1 MALSPRTP
9 MLHCVHVWVTHYSYG
24 VRIAKPISAALA
36 FLLATT
42 FLSAVEPSPSA
53 HAALPDQTVYGDG
66 LHEMGRW
73 TGQYVF
79 SADGL
84 GALGDPDSS
93 SGNLQVERP
102 TGATTVEA
110 AYLTMP
116 SKYNKKP
123 WSPTA
128 TLNGSA
134 VTFTHRTGGA
144 SETSWQNWLADVT
157 DLVSG
162 TLEAA
167 VAGGPNT
174 DIAVIYDSRTGNSN
188 DTDDGG
194 GYTGVALT
202 VIWNSTSA
210 AAGTTIFQFGHAAT
224 GGEETII
231 SFDALPAAPTG
242 SRLSLGIG
250 WSAGGATEI
259 TEVNI
264 STSSSSAT
272 QLTQYAGG
280 FDDGVS
286 NNDGFITVGGV
297 GDAAK
302 KPADLISLA
311 ADNELYDLDDF
322 FARDDTSLTIN
333 TRNPSANDTVFQML
347 LSVPGVLAT
356 ETVTFNSNG
365 GSGTMTA
372 QTASSATNLRTNSFS
387 RSGYEFAGWNT
398 LADGTGTA
406 YTQSESYSFAA
417 SITLYAQWSVASPEA
432 GSASTGIFLYL
443 AGREGSPAEG
453 SAVYYGSV
461 SIKPNTT
468 YILSIQSVTNPAL
481 TRTVLATGTTND
493 WGHADKRL
501 EMGKLAP
508 GTYKVVMTGTHR
520 MDYPLVLTNY
530 ISVDRNGNFISLSP
544 ESLQPTL
551 S

>member
-1 MALSPRTP
+1 M
-9 MLHCVHVWVTHYSYG
+9 THYNYC
-24 VRIAKPISAALA
+24 VRTAKLISAALA

-53 HAALPDQTVYGDG
+53 HAALPAQTVYDDG

-73 TGQYVF
+73 TGQYAF

-84 GALGDPDSS
+84 GAIGEPNS
-93 SGNLQVERP
+93 SGNLQVEKP
-102 TGATTVEA
+102 AGATTVEA

-116 SKYNKKP
+116 SKYNFKP

-144 SETSWQNWLADVT
+144 DETSWQNWLADVT

-162 TLEAA
+162 TLNAA
-167 VAGGPNT
+167 VAGGANT
-174 DIAVIYDSRTGNSN
+174 DIPAIYDSRTGNSN

-224 GGEETII
+224 GGEETVI

-242 SRLSLGIG
+242 SLLSLGIG
-250 WSAGGATEI
+250 WSAGGASEI
-259 TEVNI
+259 TEVDI

-272 QLTQYAGG
+272 RLTQYAGG
-280 FDDGVS
+280 YDDGVA
-286 NNDGFITVGGV
+286 NADGYITVGGV
-297 GDAAK
+297 GDTAK
-302 KPADLISLA
+302 DNPSSLA
-311 ADNELYDLDDF
+311 DDNELYDLDGF
-322 FARDDTSLTIN
+322 FSTGDTSLTIA
-333 TRNPSANDTVFQML
+333 TENPSNNDTVFQML
-347 LSVPGVLAT
+347 LSIPGVLAT

-365 GSGTMTA
+365 GSGTMAA

-387 RSGYEFAGWNT
+387 RSGYQFAGWNT

-406 YTQSESYSFAA
+406 YTQNESYSFAA
-417 SITLYAQWSVASPEA
+417 SITLYAQWSVAAAEA
-432 GSASTGIFLYL
+432 GSPTTGIFLYL
-443 AGREGSPAEG
+443 AGRQGSPAEG

-468 YILSIQSVTNPAL
+468 YILSLQSVTNPAL
-481 TRTVLATGTTND
+481 TRKVLATGTTND

-501 EMGKLAP
+501 EMGKIEA
-508 GTYKVVMTGTHR
+508 GTYKVVMTGTHPEV
-520 MDYPLVLTNY
+520 YPLVLTNY
-530 ISVDRNGNFISLSP
+530 ISIDGNGNFISLSP

-551 S
+551 N

>member
-1 MALSPRTP
+1 M
-9 MLHCVHVWVTHYSYG
+9 YG
-24 VRIAKPISAALA
+24 
-36 FLLATT
+36 FLLRL
-42 FLSAVEPSPSA
+42 LSGALTLGLIASLSVAFDRPQAA
-53 HAALPDQTVYGDG
+53 HAALPSQTVYDTG
-66 LHEMGRW
+66 LYEMGRW
-73 TGQYVF
+73 TGQYAF
-79 SADGL
+79 STDGL
-84 GALGDPDSS
+84 GASGEPNS
-93 SGNLQVERP
+93 SGNLQVEKP
-102 TGATTVEA
+102 AGATTVEA

-116 SKYNKKP
+116 SKFNLKP

-128 TLNGSA
+128 TLNLSA

-144 SETSWQNWLADVT
+144 DETSWQHWLADVT

-162 TLEAA
+162 TLDPAA
-167 VAGGPNT
+167 DGGA
-174 DIAVIYDSRTGNSN
+174 DINIPVVYDSRTGNSN
-188 DTDDGG
+188 GTDDGG

-224 GGEETII
+224 GGEETVI
-231 SFDALPAAPTG
+231 SFDALLATPTG

-250 WSAGGATEI
+250 WSAAGASEI
-259 TEVNI
+259 TEVDI

-280 FDDGVS
+280 YDDGVA
-286 NNDGFITVGGV
+286 NEDGFITVGGV
-297 GDAAK
+297 GDTAK
-302 KPADLISLA
+302 KPAALTSLA
-311 ADNELYDLDDF
+311 DDNELYDLDDF
-322 FARDDTSLTIN
+322 FTTGDTSLTIA
-333 TRNPSANDTVFQML
+333 TENPSNNDTVFQML
-347 LSVPGVLAT
+347 LSIPGVLAT

-365 GSGTMTA
+365 GSGTMAA
-372 QTASSATNLRTNSFS
+372 QTASSATSLRTNSFS

-461 SIKPNTT
+461 SIRPNST
-468 YILSIQSVTNPAL
+468 YILSLQSVTNPAL

-501 EMGKLAP
+501 EMGELDA

-520 MDYPLVLTNY
+520 LDYPLVLTNY
-530 ISVDRNGNFISLSP
+530 ISIDGNGNFISLSP

-551 S
+551 N

>member
-1 MALSPRTP
+1 
-9 MLHCVHVWVTHYSYG
+9 MLHCVHVWVTHYTYG

-73 TGQYVF
+73 TGQYAF

-84 GALGDPDSS
+84 GAIGEPNS
-93 SGNLQVERP
+93 SGNLQVEKP

-116 SKYNKKP
+116 SKYNEKP

-162 TLEAA
+162 TLDAA
-167 VAGGPNT
+167 VAGGTDT
-174 DIAVIYDSRTGNSN
+174 DIAAIYDSRTGNSN

-231 SFDALPAAPTG
+231 SFDALPATPTG

-250 WSAGGATEI
+250 WSAAGASEI
-259 TEVNI
+259 TEVDI

-272 QLTQYAGG
+272 ELTRYAGG
-280 FDDGVS
+280 YDDGVW
-286 NNDGFITVGGV
+286 NEDGFITVGGV
-297 GDAAK
+297 GDTAK
-302 KPADLISLA
+302 KPAALNSLA
-311 ADNELYDLDDF
+311 DDNELYDLDDF
-322 FARDDTSLTIN
+322 FTTGDTSLTIA
-333 TRNPSANDTVFQML
+333 TENPSNNDTVFQML
-347 LSVPGVLAT
+347 LSIPGVLAT

-417 SITLYAQWSVASPEA
+417 SITLYAQWSVAPAEAGAEA
-432 GSASTGIFLYL
+432 GSSSTGIFLYL
-443 AGREGSPAEG
+443 AGRPSSPAEG
-453 SAVYYGSV
+453 SPVYYGSV

-468 YILSIQSVTNPAL
+468 YILSLQSVTNPAL
-481 TRTVLATGTTND
+481 TRTVLATGTTNN

-520 MDYPLVLTNY
+520 LDYPLVLTNY

>member
-1 MALSPRTP
+1 M
-9 MLHCVHVWVTHYSYG
+9 THYNFG
-24 VRIAKPISAALA
+24 VRTAKLISAALA

-53 HAALPDQTVYGDG
+53 HAALPAQTVYDDG

-73 TGQYVF
+73 TGQYAF

-84 GALGDPDSS
+84 GATGEPNS
-93 SGNLQVERP
+93 SGNLQVEKP
-102 TGATTVEA
+102 AGATTVEA

-116 SKYNKKP
+116 SKYNTKP

-144 SETSWQNWLADVT
+144 DETSWQNWLADVT
-157 DLVSG
+157 SLVSG
-162 TLEAA
+162 TLDAA
-167 VAGGPNT
+167 VAGGADT
-174 DIAVIYDSRTGNSN
+174 DIPAIYDSRNGNSN

-224 GGEETII
+224 GGEETVI
-231 SFDALPAAPTG
+231 SFDALPAPPTG

-250 WSAGGATEI
+250 WSAGGASEI
-259 TEVNI
+259 TEVDI

-280 FDDGVS
+280 RDDGVA
-286 NNDGFITVGGV
+286 NADGYITVGGV
-297 GDAAK
+297 DDTAK
-302 KPADLISLA
+302 KPAALTSLA
-311 ADNELYDLDDF
+311 DDNELYDLDDF
-322 FARDDTSLTIN
+322 FSTGDTSLTIA
-333 TRNPSANDTVFQML
+333 TENPSRNDTVFQML
-347 LSVPGVLAT
+347 LSIPGVLAT

-365 GSGTMTA
+365 GSGTMAA

-398 LADGTGTA
+398 LADGTGAA

-417 SITLYAQWSVASPEA
+417 SITLYAQWSVAAAEA
-432 GSASTGIFLYL
+432 GSPTTGIFLYL
-443 AGREGSPAEG
+443 AGRQGSPAEG

-468 YILSIQSVTNPAL
+468 YILSLQSVTNPAL
-481 TRTVLATGTTND
+481 TRKVLGTGTTND

-501 EMGKLAP
+501 EMGKLEP
-508 GTYKVVMTGTHR
+508 GTYKVVMTGTHPEG
-520 MDYPLVLTNY
+520 YPLVLTNY
-530 ISVDRNGNFISLSP
+530 ISVDRSGNFISLSP
-544 ESLQPTL
+544 ESLQPIL
-551 S
+551 N